1 MCTHTLAYSKLLLEL
16 SAHTTHKHI
25 WRHTLVLTPNC
36 HTLLFPFTPPLL
48 LSPASPHSLAHTHTH
63 IHTQPLASFKLQ
75 WAGAMADQIAA
86 IRKSECWG
94 TKAVGHFRYIHK
106 LCHTPSATR
115 TVSVYWEKGDR
126 RSNDGKYSIYLKSVE
141 IQPLRILKYCISLTK
156 LKWWLCFFFLKKKK
170 TLLANHCSSVE
181 VFSHFQ
187 LSLNFKAQYGSAS
200 VLSKT
205 SFSSSSSKQPF
216 STNMLR

>member
-1 MCTHTLAYSKLLLEL
+1 MCTHTCLLQIAAWTVCTHNAQTHLETHTCAYSKLPYSSL
-16 SAHTTHKHI
+16 SIHSSSSLS
-25 WRHTLVLTPNC
+25 RFSSLTR
-36 HTLLFPFTPPLL
+36 
-48 LSPASPHSLAHTHTH
+48 SHTH

-106 LCHTPSATR
+106 LCHTPSVTR

-126 RSNDGKYSIYLKSVE
+126 RSNDGKYSIYLMSVE

-156 LKWWLCFFFLKKKK
+156 LRWWLCFFFLKKTK

-200 VLSKT
+200 VLSET

-216 STNMLR
+216 STNTLR